1 MDCQVTGLPV
11 TVTQLLGTKPYPPGN
26 YCKSL
31 ANVFKVNV
39 FNTEVLV
46 NMFAG
51 ARYFKRPTLWLG
63 LIRTSTN
70 FFMYP

>member
-39 FNTEVLV
+39 FNTEILV

-51 ARYFKRPTLWLG
+51 A
-63 LIRTSTN
+63 
-70 FFMYP
+70 